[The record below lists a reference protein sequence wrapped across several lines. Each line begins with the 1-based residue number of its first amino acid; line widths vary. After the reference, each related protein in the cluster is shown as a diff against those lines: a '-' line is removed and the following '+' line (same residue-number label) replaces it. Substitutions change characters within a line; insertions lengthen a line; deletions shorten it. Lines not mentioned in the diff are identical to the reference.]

1 MKDNIPTGDL
11 AYIVSCDSCAPK
23 KTEVRDGALRRNGN
37 RLVRRWELR
46 ILRAAG
52 GTVDVVKTSIYAIP
66 TRVRNLHHD
75 EHYETE
81 KSLTQKSGLSRR

>member
-11 AYIVSCDSCAPK
+11 AYIVSCDLCAPK
-23 KTEVRDGALRRNGN
+23 KTEVRDGALHETEIVWSDAGSCEYYALREGRTTLLRR
-37 RLVRRWELR
+37 RFM
-46 ILRAAG
+46 
-52 GTVDVVKTSIYAIP
+52 
-66 TRVRNLHHD
+66 RVRNLHHD